1 MSTLTLQLSQR
12 DTRRSSSMAS
22 SPAEEELDFPRLP
35 SGALDRS
42 RICLK
47 QKQAY
52 EQCHGGSF
60 LDMLKRMGDS
70 LAGGSMEAK
79 CQDEGGHLLH
89 ILSQGVQTGVQEL
102 IQKKKQLKDFFE
114 DDKWSTGLS
123 SSNEKYWIGGMVSL

>member
-1 MSTLTLQLSQR
+1 VLICIEGIEGSSLSPFILLIVSSSHR
-12 DTRRSSSMAS
+12 DTTRQHSMAS
-22 SPAEEELDFPRLP
+22 SPAEELDFPRLP

-79 CQDEGGHLLH
+79 CQDEFEAYEDCVAVTVTRLRAM
-89 ILSQGVQTGVQEL
+89 QEAAA
-102 IQKKKQLKDFFE
+102 K
-114 DDKWSTGLS
+114 SR
-123 SSNEKYWIGGMVSL
+123 

>member
-1 MSTLTLQLSQR
+1 
-12 DTRRSSSMAS
+12 MAS
-22 SPAEEELDFPRLP
+22 SPAEELDFPRLP

-79 CQDEGGHLLH
+79 CQDEFEAYEDCVAVTVTRLRAM
-89 ILSQGVQTGVQEL
+89 QEAAA
-102 IQKKKQLKDFFE
+102 K
-114 DDKWSTGLS
+114 SR
-123 SSNEKYWIGGMVSL
+123 